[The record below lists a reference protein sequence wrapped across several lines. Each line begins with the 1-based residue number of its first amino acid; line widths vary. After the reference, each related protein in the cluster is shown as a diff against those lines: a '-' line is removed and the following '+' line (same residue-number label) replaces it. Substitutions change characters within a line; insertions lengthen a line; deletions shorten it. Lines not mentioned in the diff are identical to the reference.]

1 MLFAYGDPPLFAAI
15 LAFFILAAALV
26 RSDRALSTAAG
37 SLLAWEVQWCV
48 CLVGQVGVRCVSW
61 EAGVCGG
68 RQVRVRCVSCD
79 AGGSEES
86 GSGGCEVWCS

>member
-1 MLFAYGDPPLFAAI
+1 VGTVVGRLERTSIFFQPIQQKHYEILTDLGSSFLPGIVLFAYGDPPLFAAI

-48 CLVGQVGVRCVSW
+48 CVVRGRW
-61 EAGVCGG
+61 E
-68 RQVRVRCVSCD
+68 
-79 AGGSEES
+79 
-86 GSGGCEVWCS
+86 